1 MTLLT
6 VEGLDVRYGK
16 IRAVTGLDLAV
27 NDGEIVTL
35 VGVWVAN

>member
-6 VEGLDVRYGK
+6 VQGLDVRYGK
-16 IRAVTGLDLAV
+16 IHAVAGLDLAV